1 MKIHEYQASQ
11 LLAQYQIPV
20 ARGEAIFDAKR
31 ARDAFQKLANP
42 NCMIK
47 VQVLMGGRG
56 KAGGVRRAVS
66 ADEAEQL
73 AATFIGR
80 PFSTYQSEGTP
91 TMVKAVMITEE
102 VKIKEEYYVG
112 IVVDRSNSAP
122 VILFSREGGIEIE
135 DVASCRPQAIE
146 RIYFSPDQLPSRE
159 AILSRID
166 KRFSNQEISSQI
178 AAVASKLARL
188 FVEKDTSICEIN
200 PLVLTDQGRVLALDA
215 KIVFDDNALFRHEDV
230 RALKDPEEE
239 DERERKAKA
248 FGLSYV
254 SMNGN
259 VGCLVNGAGLAMA
272 TMDMIKLA
280 GGEPANFLDVGGSAT
295 TEQVKEGF
303 KIILQDARVGTIL
316 VNIFGGI
323 MKCDVIA
330 EGVIQALREIPARPA
345 GGKLRAPLVVR
356 LEGTRVE
363 EGRRLLKE
371 SGLPIISCST
381 IEEAAQKAVQEAE
394 RASKGS
400 HAHSH

>member
-11 LLAQYQIPV
+11 LLVQYQIPV
-20 ARGEAIFDAKR
+20 ARGEVIFEAKR
-31 ARDAFQKLANP
+31 ARDAFQQLAGLS
-42 NCMIK
+42 CMVK

-66 ADEAEQL
+66 ADEAEKL
-73 AATFIGR
+73 TTTFIGR
-80 PFSTYQSEGTP
+80 PFSTYQSEDRP
-91 TMVKAVMITEE
+91 TVVKAVMITEE
-102 VKIKEEYYVG
+102 VKIKEEYYLG

-135 DVASCRPQAIE
+135 EVASSRPEAIE
-146 RIYFSPDQLPSRE
+146 KIYFSPDQLPTQE
-159 AILSRID
+159 AIQSRIV
-166 KRFSNQEISSQI
+166 KRFSNQEVSSQI

-188 FVEKDTSICEIN
+188 FVEKDASICEIN

-215 KIVFDDNALFRHEDV
+215 KIVFDDNALFRHEDIQ
-230 RALKDPEEE
+230 ALKDPEED

-254 SMNGN
+254 SMSGN

-280 GGEPANFLDVGGSAT
+280 GGEPANFLDVGGGAT
-295 TEQVKEGF
+295 AEQVKEGF
-303 KIILQDARVGTIL
+303 KIILQDPRVGAIL

-330 EGVIQALREIPARPA
+330 DGVIQALREI
-345 GGKLRAPLVVR
+345 KLRAPLVVR

>member
-1 MKIHEYQASQ
+1 MKIHEYQANQ

-20 ARGEAIFDAKR
+20 ARGEVLFDAKR
-31 ARDAFQKLANP
+31 ARAAFQKLANP
-42 NCMIK
+42 HCMIK

-73 AATFIGR
+73 AATFIGK
-80 PFSTYQSEGTP
+80 PFSTYQSEGSQAV
-91 TMVKAVMITEE
+91 VKAVMITEE

-135 DVASCRPQAIE
+135 EVASSRPEAIE
-146 RIYFSPDQLPSRE
+146 KIYFSPDQLPTQE
-159 AILSRID
+159 AIQSRIV
-166 KRFSNQEISSQI
+166 KRFSNQEVSSQI

-188 FVEKDTSICEIN
+188 FVEKDASICEIN

-215 KIVFDDNALFRHEDV
+215 KIVFDDNALFRHEDIQ
-230 RALKDPEEE
+230 ALKDPEED

-254 SMNGN
+254 SMSGN

-280 GGEPANFLDVGGSAT
+280 GGEPANFLDVGGGAT
-295 TEQVKEGF
+295 AEQVKEGF
-303 KIILQDARVGTIL
+303 KIILQDPRVGAIL

-330 EGVIQALREIPARPA
+330 DGVIQALREI
-345 GGKLRAPLVVR
+345 KLRAPLVVR